1 MNIEDSLQAYF
12 EQQNDKEAASIVAA
26 VMALLPSNTS
36 VISWNDEKE
45 QEDNSMNAADNVLN
59 NHNFLLTK
67 EVMKRREC
75 STQHT

>member
-45 QEDNSMNAADNVLN
+45 QEDNSINAADNVLN

-67 EVMKRREC
+67 EVMKKEKV
-75 STQHT
+75 